1 MEQLLWDYA
10 QKSIVAASFIYLLV
24 YFVKLNSKM
33 NDEHSR
39 VLADIAST
47 LKEVSFTLGN
57 IDKRIAMLEEKVKQ
71 IEGVT

>member
-10 QKSIVAASFIYLLV
+10 QKSIVAASFIYLLI

-33 NDEHSR
+33 SDSFVSSLNEIS
-39 VLADIAST
+39 ST
-47 LKEVSFTLGN
+47 LKEISTTLGN

-71 IEGVT
+71 IEGVN